1 MHSPR
6 DRFTLP
12 INFPTKEEIMQLHI
26 SGRHVDL
33 GDAFQQHVEKRLSE
47 GFSKYLDRIVSVD
60 VVVSKEAH
68 HQFRVDI
75 HGNTGTHAGVIVKSQ
90 GGASEI
96 YAAFDDA
103 ATKAEKQLRR
113 YKRRIKGHH
122 SEGGTKE
129 SRAATARKY
138 ILKPEAHDAELEE
151 KGAPAVVA
159 EKATNIE
166 TLSVSSAVMKMD
178 LADLP
183 ALMFFNA
190 GNGRINVVY
199 RRADGNISW
208 VDPEG
213 VAA

>member
-1 MHSPR
+1 M
-6 DRFTLP
+6 
-12 INFPTKEEIMQLHI
+12 KLHI

-33 GDAFQQHVEKRLSE
+33 GASFQEHVEKRLTE
-47 GFSKYLDRIVSVD
+47 GLGKYLDRIVSVD
-60 VVVSKEAH
+60 VVASKEAH

-75 HGNTGTHAGVIVKSQ
+75 HGNTGTHAGILLKSQ
-90 GGASEI
+90 GRAHEI

-113 YKRRIKGHH
+113 YKRRLKGHH
-122 SEGGTKE
+122 HGDEKSA
-129 SRAATARKY
+129 RALAARKY
-138 ILKPEAHDAELEE
+138 VLQPESYEAELDE
-151 KGAPAVVA
+151 KGAPVVVA
-159 EKATNIE
+159 EKPTHIE
-166 TLSVSSAVMKMD
+166 TLSVSDAVMKMD

-190 GNGRINVVY
+190 GNGRLNVIY
-199 RRADGNISW
+199 RRVDGNISW

>member
-1 MHSPR
+1 
-6 DRFTLP
+6 
-12 INFPTKEEIMQLHI
+12 MQLHI

-33 GDAFQQHVEKRLSE
+33 GSAFQEHVEKRLSE
-47 GFSKYLDRIVSVD
+47 GLSKYLDRIVSLD

-75 HGNTGTHAGVIVKSQ
+75 HGNTGTHSGVVLKSQ
-90 GGASEI
+90 GGANEI

-122 SEGGTKE
+122 SNADKE
-129 SRAATARKY
+129 ARLLTARKY
-138 ILKPEAHDAELEE
+138 VLQPESFDTELDE
-151 KGAPAVVA
+151 KGAPVVVA
-159 EKATNIE
+159 EKPTSIE
-166 TLSVSSAVMKMD
+166 TLSVSDAVMKMD

-190 GNGRINVVY
+190 GSGRINVVY
-199 RRADGNISW
+199 RRVDGNISW
-208 VDPEG
+208 VDPEE